1 MIAIKDIPELVLDLE
16 RGDLSLDDLDMRLL
30 DLLAVNECDSV
41 MALLP
46 TKLQERFASLLREF
60 DEPANPDDIYIFS
73 SSRGDHPDKHTI
85 IAAARRW
92 LRSVERIKE

>member
-1 MIAIKDIPELVLDLE
+1 MIKLEDIPELLSDLE

-30 DLLAVNECDSV
+30 DLLVVNEVHSV

-46 TKLQERFASLLREF
+46 TQLQEKFASILREF
-60 DEPANPDDIYIFS
+60 DEPTSPEDIYIFS

-85 IAAARRW
+85 IASARRW
-92 LRSVERIKE
+92 LRSI